1 MARAKVLRV
10 RLHAYD
16 SNARVVGKLPVSPPK
31 PGLPGTIVATS
42 ADCGFTW
49 EEWTEPPR
57 PLISAWGRAGGG
69 EAVWPEL
76 SRERLEA
83 DAAPRAR
90 MTSADR
96 AVRSV

>member
-31 PGLPGTIVATS
+31 PGLPATIVFTS

-49 EEWTEPPR
+49 GEWTESSR
-57 PLISAWGRAGGG
+57 QLSAAWVRAGGG
-69 EAVWPEL
+69 ETVWSEL
-76 SRERLEA
+76 SREEIEG
-83 DAAPRAR
+83 
-90 MTSADR
+90 
-96 AVRSV
+96 